1 MNGKCRVSVVFL
13 SSCCFPCQNL
23 LTLLVLSSH
32 CPHFQTYINMMNDR
46 IRRQY
51 AYENPFHFKWIRSL
65 GQAGGPFCIGLLVG
79 VPSSSSPL
87 SPSDAVWSTLP
98 FRPIPGQTGS
108 VCPVMAVHCA
118 CTAKRSPCLC
128 HLLTLQSR
136 THRCPPSGRGG
147 GQFPRVG
154 PRSVG
159 DSLDHFEDAGPSV
172 VLASPGMLQPGTSR
186 DLFERW
192 CTDQKSGCIF
202 AGYSVEGTLAKQV
215 SPLPLIRQCPVVGG
229 GLHFRVPP
237 GKLTDFKEG
246 GDPPFS
252 AVIAL
257 REIHGEGSTTPFFRS
272 AAFPPEPGSSGGR

>member
-147 GQFPRVG
+147 GNSRGLGRGLSGTHWTTSRTRARPWCWRRRGCCSRG
-154 PRSVG
+154 P
-159 DSLDHFEDAGPSV
+159 A
-172 VLASPGMLQPGTSR
+172 GTS
-186 DLFERW
+186 
-192 CTDQKSGCIF
+192 
-202 AGYSVEGTLAKQV
+202 
-215 SPLPLIRQCPVVGG
+215 
-229 GLHFRVPP
+229 
-237 GKLTDFKEG
+237 
-246 GDPPFS
+246 
-252 AVIAL
+252 
-257 REIHGEGSTTPFFRS
+257 
-272 AAFPPEPGSSGGR
+272 SSGGAPTRSRAASSPATAWRAPWRSRSAPSR